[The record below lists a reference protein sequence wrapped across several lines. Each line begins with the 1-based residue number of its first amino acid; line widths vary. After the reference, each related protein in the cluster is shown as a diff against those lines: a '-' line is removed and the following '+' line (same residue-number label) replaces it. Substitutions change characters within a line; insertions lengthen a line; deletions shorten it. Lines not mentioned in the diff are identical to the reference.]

1 MRAIIGFGMVETID
15 VRIEFFAD
23 VLAWM
28 QATATQM
35 VGGSERTDV
44 AGTGRCQHRPERP
57 ARSRDGSTHAAR
69 ARASANLLEH
79 GPQIPS
85 SPGT

>member
-1 MRAIIGFGMVETID
+1 MREIIGFGMVETID

-57 ARSRDGSTHAAR
+57 ARSRRIDTRGNAPAR
-69 ARASANLLEH
+69 QPICSNTD
-79 GPQIPS
+79 PQIPS